1 MFRTIRPSGI
11 AAAMLGLLLT
21 VSSRPASAQVSS
33 AATVSTSATGSAKVI
48 PDRAQIQ
55 VSVQTRA
62 ASAAAAASENASKQT
77 AVIAA
82 IRKLGIDAAHI
93 STQDFSVM
101 PETRNDKVELT
112 PRVVSYLVSN
122 TVLVD
127 VSDIAVVGKVLDAA
141 ITAGANEI
149 SSVSLYREDT
159 QTAYQEALGAAVK
172 RARMEAST
180 MALAAGGRLGP
191 LLDISSSGTNW
202 PSPVMKTGRMASFAA
217 AETPIAAGEQTI
229 SASVS
234 TRWVFIPNP

>member
-1 MFRTIRPSGI
+1 MLRMIRPSGI
-11 AAAMLGLLLT
+11 APALLGLFLLM
-21 VSSRPASAQVSS
+21 SSRSASAQVSS
-33 AATVSTSATGSAKVI
+33 AATVSTSATGSAKVV

-82 IRKLGIDAAHI
+82 IRKLGVDAAHI

-149 SSVSLYREDT
+149 SSVSLYREDS
-159 QTAYQEALGAAVK
+159 QTAYQEALATAVK
-172 RARMEAST
+172 RATLEAGT
-180 MALAAGGRLGP
+180 IAQAAGGRLGP
-191 LLDISSSGTNW
+191 LLDINSSGSNW
-202 PSPVMKTGRMASFAA
+202 PSPIMKTGRMASFAA
-217 AETPIAAGEQTI
+217 AETPISAGEQTI

-234 TRWVFIPNP
+234 ARWVFIPNP